1 MVLRTTYVGQRW
13 ARDDAQIAVDKE
25 EKGELDQHESQ
36 IAVDKEE
43 NREVDQHESQAE
55 VDEQVSASQNAAS
68 SDDDNDWG
76 PKWLSD
82 RKLKPMFELEDFN
95 QSMRKA
101 MDNIDKRNHA
111 TSVEGALDRVRKREE
126 MDIKVCERF
135 LGTKRKQCI
144 LDDDKKQAPKD
155 DDVEGKQ
162 KMLRLMR
169 KIDQDHGYENP
180 EDPESLQEDS

>member
-1 MVLRTTYVGQRW
+1 M
-13 ARDDAQIAVDKE
+13 I
-25 EKGELDQHESQ
+25 
-36 IAVDKEE
+36 
-43 NREVDQHESQAE
+43 
-55 VDEQVSASQNAAS
+55 VS
-68 SDDDNDWG
+68 DVFDI
-76 PKWLSD
+76 WL
-82 RKLKPMFELEDFN
+82 PV
-95 QSMRKA
+95 
-101 MDNIDKRNHA
+101 KRFGHVMA
-111 TSVEGALDRVRKREE
+111 LVEREE